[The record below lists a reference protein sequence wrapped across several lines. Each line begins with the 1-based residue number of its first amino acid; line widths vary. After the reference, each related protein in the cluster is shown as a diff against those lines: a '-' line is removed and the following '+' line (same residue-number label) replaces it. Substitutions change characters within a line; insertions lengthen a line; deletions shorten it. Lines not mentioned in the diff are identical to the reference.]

1 MRHGSLFSGIGGFD
15 LASEWMGWE
24 NVFHCEWNEFGQKVL
39 KYYWPKAIT
48 YNDITKTDFSVHRGT
63 IDILTGGFP
72 CQPYSSAGKRL
83 GKEDSRHLWPE
94 MLRTIREIQ
103 PTYVV
108 GENVRGLTNWNGGL
122 VFDEVQADLEAEG
135 YEVTPFLLPACAVN
149 APHRRD
155 RIWFVA
161 FNSKSIRNSKI
172 REVCKGKDNESI
184 GICNSS
190 IQRTASD
197 SSSASQGAKELRQ
210 IRPENGEVSREGTQT
225 IYDASRPDGFEG
237 IATNSESNDAK
248 RISEFKNN
256 KWQNSEEKRSG
267 FWDEFRSNGSI
278 QDVTDSNGIGYE
290 FREERECSEGRTQPN
305 DKQFKRRNK
314 LPGADFKGFPSVSP
328 ICNGDDG
335 LSDRLDSI
343 TFPKW
348 RQESIKAGGNAI
360 VPQVVYQIFKAID
373 KYNQLNNQ
381 LTL

>member
-39 KYYWPKAIT
+39 KYYWPKSIT
-48 YNDITKTDFSVHRGT
+48 YNDITKTDFSIHRGT

-103 PTYVV
+103 PAYVV

-135 YEVTPFLLPACAVN
+135 YEVTPFLLPACAVG
-149 APHRRD
+149 AVHRRD

-161 FNSKSIRNSKI
+161 YS
-172 REVCKGKDNESI
+172 
-184 GICNSS
+184 
-190 IQRTASD
+190 A
-197 SSSASQGAKELRQ
+197 SASQGAKEFRQ
-210 IRPENGEVSREGTQT
+210 IRPENGEVSRERAQT
-225 IYDASRPDGFEG
+225 VYDASRPNGIEG
-237 IATNSESNDAK
+237 ITTDTSSIGLCKHGEGQRLLFETLGASVGMG
-248 RISEFKNN
+248 
-256 KWQNSEEKRSG
+256 EENAS
-267 FWDEFRSNGSI
+267 
-278 QDVTDSNGIGYE
+278 DSNGIGYE
-290 FREERECSEGRTQPN
+290 FREKRECSERGTQPN

-335 LSDRLDSI
+335 ISDRLDSI

-373 KYNQLNNQ
+373 KYNQLNNH